1 MLQLGEGSF
10 SGEYPDPPDD
20 AALAPRDASSAQ
32 GARWADEAAAARGVR
47 RRGSARE
54 EERRSAERPRR
65 VADAAAMLTDFDGGV
80 SRRWEA
86 AAAGARKGM
95 RNGRF

>member
-1 MLQLGEGSF
+1 MGGRLLQFGDGSF

-20 AALAPRDASSAQ
+20 AVLAPRDARRAHGH
-32 GARWADEAAAARGVR
+32 GAMWAEAAAAARGPR

-65 VADAAAMLTDFDGGV
+65 VADAAAMVRGT
-80 SRRWEA
+80 R
-86 AAAGARKGM
+86 
-95 RNGRF
+95 